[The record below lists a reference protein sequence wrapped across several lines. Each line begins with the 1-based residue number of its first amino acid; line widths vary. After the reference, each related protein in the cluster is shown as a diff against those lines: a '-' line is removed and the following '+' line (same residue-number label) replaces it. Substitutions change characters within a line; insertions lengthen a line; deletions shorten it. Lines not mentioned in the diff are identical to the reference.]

1 MTIDHVALLPAYL
14 AAATAVAAF
23 LADLLT
29 TRRVVVAGAVALGAV
44 ATAVAA
50 FLVGRGPTRRTFCIA
65 ADCSYVANHRA
76 ALVAALFAGLTL
88 AVVALS
94 VPSQRLG
101 EYYFLLGC
109 AMTGGVVLGYAGDL
123 ITLIVALETLTL
135 PLYILVALGRGTA
148 DAAVTFFVVSVVS
161 TAVALLGAALLYAA
175 TGALHFGRLAA
186 ALGSDPEAYRYLPR
200 SIEAFYDPEALA
212 GLLQNAGFRRVRFE
226 HLTFGVAAIHVGE
239 A

>member
-23 LADLLT
+23 LADLIAP
-29 TRRVVVAGAVALGAV
+29 RRVVVVG
-44 ATAVAA
+44 ATAVGALATGVAA
-50 FLVGRGPTRRTFCIA
+50 VLVGQGPVRRTFCA
-65 ADCSYVANHRA
+65 GADCSYVANHRA

-88 AVVALS
+88 AVVLLS

-135 PLYILVALGRGTA
+135 PLYILVALGRGTI

-161 TAVALLGAALLYAA
+161 TAVALLGA
-175 TGALHFGRLAA
+175 TR
-186 ALGSDPEAYRYLPR
+186 
-200 SIEAFYDPEALA
+200 
-212 GLLQNAGFRRVRFE
+212 
-226 HLTFGVAAIHVGE
+226 
-239 A
+239 